1 MKLIS
6 LLEKFV
12 AGLRGP
18 QADIE
23 ISESQPFPI
32 HLAGDVVMI
41 GDSTA
46 APTLIV
52 CPRGAPLTGSEAANI
67 GVPNAPVLLP
77 DVILTDEDERALTGL
92 DASMAEAAAGKLSP
106 LATKTSPDGHVE
118 PIFQFYDNSGTTY
131 PVPAPPEPVIP
142 EGTPAENPMEGA
154 PTVDAPAAPAES
166 PAVDASSADSSVSD
180 SGGSDSGSGADGGS
194 DGGSGGGE

>member
-18 QADIE
+18 HADME
-23 ISESQPFPI
+23 ISDSQPFPI

-41 GDSTA
+41 GESTA

-52 CPRGAPLTGSEAANI
+52 CPRGAQLTGSEAANI

-77 DVILTDEDERALTGL
+77 DVILTDEDVRTLTGF
-92 DASMAEAAAGKLSP
+92 DASMAEAAAG
-106 LATKTSPDGHVE
+106 HVE
-118 PIFQFYDNSGTTY
+118 PMFPDASGTTY
-131 PVPAPPEPVIP
+131 PVPEPPEPVIP

-154 PTVDAPAAPAES
+154 PTADSAPTVDAPAAPAES
-166 PAVDASSADSSVSD
+166 PAVDASADSSVSD
-180 SGGSDSGSGADGGS
+180 SGGSDSGAGAG
-194 DGGSGGGE
+194 GGSGGGDGGGE

>member
-77 DVILTDEDERALTGL
+77 DVILTDEDVKTLTGL
-92 DASMAEAAAGKLSP
+92 DASMAEAAAG
-106 LATKTSPDGHVE
+106 HVE
-118 PIFQFYDNSGTTY
+118 PMFPDASGTTY

-180 SGGSDSGSGADGGS
+180 SGGSDSGAGA
-194 DGGSGGGE
+194 DGGSGGGDGGGE